1 MTPKKNTRAGKAK
14 GASGKANSA
23 RGKANQTPGGPK
35 NSLGK
40 RKTDNFNK
48 FYNKKRNS
56 AIKEGFRQEK
66 KAAKREKKEA
76 IERHFEER
84 RASRSQQSPSV
95 SAARPT
101 SGPGQFRPAGAG
113 RSTPGKVP
121 YSGRLAPEQLATGKA
136 PFRPAPGTPASR
148 PIPANFGK
156 SAPAPKPAFAAKSP
170 APTHGT
176 AKPPQTPKGT
186 PGRAPDPV
194 SHANGE
200 QLPLNKYIAHG
211 GICSRRDAAEL
222 VRVGK
227 VTVNG
232 KPVTEPGTKVLPTDT
247 VKLNGKKVT
256 ISRNFV
262 YVLLN
267 KPKDY
272 ITTTDDPQG
281 RRTVLDLIRQAT
293 PERVYPIGRLDRNTS
308 GVLLL
313 TNDGDLAQKLA
324 HPSHQIKKIYHVVLD
339 KPLTRAD
346 FDKIING
353 EVQLEDGPAIVDVM
367 AYADPKDKTQI
378 GLEIHSGRNRIVRR
392 IFEHLGYDVQG
403 LDRVMY
409 AGLTKKN
416 VQRGH
421 WRLLTEKE
429 VRVLKYLNSSIKG
442 SAARAKEMGAIL
454 DPEGLTEPTKRPA
467 SDRRPPSDKRPT
479 ADRRPDRPFKSPRPA
494 HDGPN
499 RPANAGPAD
508 RRPAQSGRPHPGA
521 KRPDRPANAGTPAKR
536 PAQNHGKPGKGPSGR
551 NKGSVRSNKKEK

>member
-1 MTPKKNTRAGKAK
+1 MTAKKTSRSGRAKDASGKPKSGSGKAK
-14 GASGKANSA
+14 GAS
-23 RGKANQTPGGPK
+23 GGPK

-66 KAAKREKKEA
+66 KAAKKERKDA

-84 RASRSQQSPSV
+84 RASRSQQSPGQSNGP
-95 SAARPT
+95 AGRP
-101 SGPGQFRPAGAG
+101 SPGQ
-113 RSTPGKVP
+113 
-121 YSGRLAPEQLATGKA
+121 SGRPIRFPERYPQAAGPHKKIIIVKGANPSAGSLRAPNPSAEA
-136 PFRPAPGTPASR
+136 PAKPAP
-148 PIPANFGK
+148 
-156 SAPAPKPAFAAKSP
+156 
-170 APTHGT
+170 
-176 AKPPQTPKGT
+176 TPKGT
-186 PGRAPDPV
+186 PGKAPVPV
-194 SHANGE
+194 SSAHGD

-222 VRVGK
+222 IRQGK

-232 KPVTEPGTKVLPTDT
+232 LLVTEPGTKVAPTDL
-247 VKLNGKKVT
+247 VKVAGKKIT

-293 PERVYPIGRLDRNTS
+293 PERVYPVGRLDRNTS

-324 HPSHQIKKIYHVVLD
+324 HPSHQIKKIYHVALD

-353 EVQLEDGPAIVDVM
+353 EVQLEDGPALVDVM

-442 SAARAKEMGAIL
+442 SPARAKEMAAAAAL
-454 DPEGLTEPTKRPA
+454 DPEGLLLPDDKRSASRPPAPYKGQRPAADKRP
-467 SDRRPPSDKRPT
+467 STPGQRPPSS
-479 ADRRPDRPFKSPRPA
+479 APRPA
-494 HDGPN
+494 GAS
-499 RPANAGPAD
+499 RPPAAPGKPAGAGP
-508 RRPAQSGRPHPGA
+508 
-521 KRPDRPANAGTPAKR
+521 KRPPAR
-536 PAQNHGKPGKGPSGR
+536 GKAT
-551 NKGSVRSNKKEK
+551 NRSNKKEK